1 MSVLH
6 EPATLTCCQ
15 TNISSPPH
23 EPERCQSQP
32 RSPSYAH
39 NKLCVCKVRFP
50 KLSVDCVLNKRK
62 PRLRKHLQIK
72 DVLHWIALYTRTIQ
86 CWTVLR
92 QQTTH
97 RCKQESTCQ
106 TAVRCEQHSVI
117 SLLCVSLMI
126 CRARQPAH
134 VLTGVS
140 KPICMHL
147 LWQTHKLSSLQ
158 ILDNEH
164 LGLCVCK
171 CLSFALEGSRPK
183 VLNIGHT

>member
-1 MSVLH
+1 M
-6 EPATLTCCQ
+6 
-15 TNISSPPH
+15 
-23 EPERCQSQP
+23 
-32 RSPSYAH
+32 
-39 NKLCVCKVRFP
+39 CKVRFP

-126 CRARQPAH
+126 CRVRQPAH
-134 VLTGVS
+134 DLTGVS

-147 LWQTHKLSSLQ
+147 LWQTHRLSSLQ

-183 VLNIGHT
+183 VLNSCVANVATLATHECQHVNKHICSTLGQDTVKSGPPDTPPAC